1 MQLAGFK
8 LLHDFMK
15 QHLDIQGPLEAW
27 IQEAREAS
35 WRTTLD
41 IKARYASASFLSD
54 NRVVFNV
61 KGNKYRLMVKV
72 GFSLQIVLIQRI
84 GTHAEY
90 DKWEIC

>member
-1 MQLAGFK
+1 MQLVGLK

-15 QHLDIQGPLEAW
+15 QHLDIQSPLEAW
-27 IQEAREAS
+27 IQEAREAT

-41 IKARYASASFLSD
+41 IKTRYASASFLSD

-61 KGNKYRLMVKV
+61 KGNRYRLVVKI
-72 GFSLQIVLIQRI
+72 GFNLQTVLIQRI

-90 DKWEIC
+90 DKWEL